1 MMAGRRPERTNG
13 MTQAPQPSTI
23 LVCDDDPDIVAALRI
38 YLTGEGYQVV
48 TAGDGAEAVAVVA
61 NTPVHLVLLDV
72 MMPGLD
78 GIGAAARIRRTSNVP
93 IVFLSAK
100 GEEADRV
107 LGLHVGA
114 DDYIVKPFSPLELFA
129 RVRSALRR
137 YTQLGGLPAAGDDGR
152 VWRTGG
158 LEVDDDRKAVSVDGV
173 PVALT
178 ALEFGILR
186 HLISSPDRVY
196 SSEQIYE
203 AVWREPAFDPGRTVA
218 VHVRHIRE
226 KIEADPKHPRY
237 LKVVFGLGYKVVS
250 VP

>member
-1 MMAGRRPERTNG
+1 MGEMGSTTEG
-13 MTQAPQPSTI
+13 HTI

-48 TAGDGAEAVAVVA
+48 CAADGVQAIEAVRT
-61 NTPVHLVLLDV
+61 TPVQLVLLDV

-78 GIGAAARIRRTSNVP
+78 GIGAAARIRRESNVP
-93 IVFLSAK
+93 ILFLSAK

-107 LGLHVGA
+107 LGLHAGA

-137 YTQLGGLPAAGDDGR
+137 YTQLGGLAPAGNDR

-158 LEVDDDRKAVSVDGV
+158 LEVDDDRKTVTVDGE
-173 PVALT
+173 PAALT

-186 HLISSPDRVY
+186 YLISSLDRVY

-226 KIEADPKHPRY
+226 KIEADPKNPRY
-237 LKVVFGLGYKVVS
+237 LKVVYGLGYKVVS
-250 VP
+250 LP